1 MYTHIQMYIFIY
13 ICMYTC
19 TYERPLRMNLIKRS
33 KEYQN
38 VCTYIYLYMNEY
50 MKVYIC
56 IHIYSIV

>member
-1 MYTHIQMYIFIY
+1 
-13 ICMYTC
+13 MYTC